1 MRFGRS
7 SFMRAE
13 ESAHARTLPDL
24 SDPPF
29 VRREDRSNVAYFQ
42 SRPAPKRARR
52 PESES
57 EWAEML
63 AAIEQT
69 GSALKETQDR
79 AVDITSRAEEL
90 ARSALEEL
98 QKYKAIAEAAGSG
111 QRAAEARVARA
122 EAQASEAEMRA
133 ESAEARAAE
142 AATRAFDAETRA
154 KNAETRAEIAEHRAA
169 AAEEMLERVKH
180 ALWRHLLDPK
190 SQKGVEPAAA

>member
-7 SFMRAE
+7 SFSRAE
-13 ESAHARTLPDL
+13 ETVHPRTLPDL

-42 SRPAPKRARR
+42 SRPAPKRARQ
-52 PESES
+52 PGSEA

-63 AAIEQT
+63 AAIEHT

-79 AVDITSRAEEL
+79 AVDITSRAEGL
-90 ARSALEEL
+90 ARGALEEL
-98 QKYKAIAEAAGSG
+98 SKYKAIAEAAGSG
-111 QRAAEARVARA
+111 QRAAEARATRA
-122 EAQASEAEMRA
+122 EAEASEAEARA
-133 ESAEARAAE
+133 ERAEARAAE
-142 AATRAFDAETRA
+142 AAGRAYDAATRAKDAETRVD
-154 KNAETRAEIAEHRAA
+154 IAEHRAA

-190 SQKGVEPAAA
+190 SQKGVEQAAA

>member
-1 MRFGRS
+1 MKFGRS
-7 SFMRAE
+7 SFSRAE
-13 ESAHARTLPDL
+13 EIADARTLPNV

-42 SRPAPKRARR
+42 SRPAPKRARQ
-52 PESES
+52 PGSET
-57 EWAEML
+57 EWADML
-63 AAIEQT
+63 TAIEQT

-79 AVDITSRAEEL
+79 AVDITSRAEGL

-98 QKYKAIAEAAGSG
+98 QKYKGIAEAAASG

-122 EAQASEAEMRA
+122 EAQAFEAGTRA
-133 ESAEARAAE
+133 ESAEARASE

-154 KNAETRAEIAEHRAA
+154 KDAEMRVEIAEHRAA

-180 ALWRHLLDPK
+180 ALWRNLLDPK
-190 SQKGVEPAAA
+190 SQKPVNAAA